1 MLWCCFILGF
11 GVDELVLVL
20 GQHTKLLSISRQPR
34 TSAKVLERRGHWSIR
49 KVKSLVF
56 PFGKYEASR
65 FYELTPSACSACA
78 AWPVGFSSCLA
89 FFQLCECMRRALN
102 ALKPIGPDQRR
113 TVEEFWFWLLR
124 LCLRHCYGIQR
135 TLKCVSM
142 CCGFQGVP
150 LVVSHR
156 RRARRGSRMRL
167 KSMASQCFH
176 HCNFSSEQMQQIGG
190 SRLVRC
196 TWQVMMTSRFC
207 YRSTEAQVLRIQE
220 IQPVKGSACSG
231 FVLQEPRWDVP
242 SSAFGILWSLR
253 TVF

>member
-1 MLWCCFILGF
+1 MMLFHSWFWGGWI
-11 GVDELVLVL
+11 GVDF
-20 GQHTKLLSISRQPR
+20 GSTYKALSISRQPP

-56 PFGKYEASR
+56 PVGKYEASR
-65 FYELTPSACSACA
+65 FYEPTPSACSACA

-113 TVEEFWFWLLR
+113 TFEEFWFWLLR

-135 TLKCVSM
+135 TLKCASM

-156 RRARRGSRMRL
+156 RRARRGHGWGSKVWPLSVFIIATFRL
-167 KSMASQCFH
+167 NRCSKSVA
-176 HCNFSSEQMQQIGG
+176 
-190 SRLVRC
+190 V
-196 TWQVMMTSRFC
+196 V
-207 YRSTEAQVLRIQE
+207 
-220 IQPVKGSACSG
+220 
-231 FVLQEPRWDVP
+231 
-242 SSAFGILWSLR
+242 
-253 TVF
+253 